1 MPTVDEIRDEW
12 KGIRSALGNLIC
24 YIDGKTEQLPDLE
37 RSWQKG
43 YDCGYKDGYKAG
55 ADSVVTDN
63 RELVKTRWDDCS
75 VYKRYKPEPKPI
87 THGDQLRAMSDEKLA
102 AWIET
107 FAPSGT
113 FQFWLNGK
121 TWLQWLRQEAG
132 RDERTD

>member
-55 ADSVVTDN
+55 ADSA
-63 RELVKTRWDDCS
+63 EVK
-75 VYKRYKPEPKPI
+75 E
-87 THGDQLRAMSDEKLA
+87 GE
-102 AWIET
+102 
-107 FAPSGT
+107 
-113 FQFWLNGK
+113 
-121 TWLQWLRQEAG
+121 
-132 RDERTD
+132 

>member
-63 RELVKTRWDDCS
+63 RELVKARWTEVQVDFATDKDMQIASMCCGNCHRWHNTVYHYGNPIEFANYCS
-75 VYKRYKPEPKPI
+75 FCGADMR
-87 THGDQLRAMSDEKLA
+87 GEK
-102 AWIET
+102 
-107 FAPSGT
+107 S
-113 FQFWLNGK
+113 
-121 TWLQWLRQEAG
+121 
-132 RDERTD
+132 